1 MRGRRA
7 GCGNLKATPQDAP
20 GMTGLRPRASL
31 RAMKTELVAQELPPD
46 ELSADPVSWC
56 RAFADRPGSAL
67 FDSALRDERLGRYSF
82 LGIDPFAR
90 LEADRTGV
98 RLNGADHG
106 SDPFGAIGALS
117 ERYGVGGRPDLPPF
131 QTGMAGYFGYG
142 LRHQVEQVPPHAR
155 SDIAWPD
162 LVLGLYDLV
171 LAVDH
176 VDGRAWLLASGYPET
191 SPAARRDRAEARIG
205 WARER
210 LRQVPRT
217 PQAAS
222 WAIGAK
228 PDLAPAVFRQAVRR
242 TIDYIEAGDI
252 YQANITQRFRAR
264 LPTGFD
270 RLSLYQALRTRN
282 PATFSACLD
291 FGATGILSS
300 SPERFLKLTDGRVET
315 RPIKGTRPRGRGP
328 EEDKA
333 LAAELMASAKDRA
346 ENLMIVD
353 LLRNDISRV
362 CRIGS
367 VKVPTLFGLESYA
380 TVHHL
385 VSVVAGELAAGR
397 SAVDLLRAC
406 FPGGSVTGAPKIRAM
421 EIIAELEPTS
431 RGPYSGSIG
440 YLSADGGMDSNIV
453 IRTYCI
459 HGQDLTFQ
467 VGGGIVADSDPHA
480 EYEESLAKAKAL
492 IEVLAHGATDGDAQS
507 AQGSAA

>member
-1 MRGRRA
+1 MGTK
-7 GCGNLKATPQDAP
+7 LI
-20 GMTGLRPRASL
+20 
-31 RAMKTELVAQELPPD
+31 AQPLLPSEVP
-46 ELSADPVSWC
+46 ADPAAWC
-56 RAFADRPGSAL
+56 SAFADRPGLAL
-67 FDSALRDERLGRYSF
+67 FDSALKDERLGRYSF

-90 LEADRTGV
+90 LEADRAGV
-98 RLNGADHG
+98 RLNGAAIAG
-106 SDPFGAIGALS
+106 DPFDVVGALCA
-117 ERYGVGGRPDLPPF
+117 RYRVEPTPGVPPF
-131 QTGMAGYFGYG
+131 QTGVAGYFGYG
-142 LRHQVEQVPPHAR
+142 LRHHVERVPTHTHA
-155 SDIAWPD
+155 DIAWPD
-162 LVLGLYDLV
+162 LMLGLYDLV

-176 VDGRAWLLASGYPET
+176 VEGRAWLLASGYPET
-191 SPAARRDRAEARIG
+191 TPQARRERAEARIG

-210 LRQVPRT
+210 LRQA
-217 PQAAS
+217 PQTSPALS
-222 WAIGAK
+222 WAIAAK
-228 PDLAPAVFRQAVRR
+228 PDLRQSEFEHAVRR

-264 LPTGFD
+264 LPAGFD

-282 PATFSACLD
+282 PATFGAYLD

-300 SPERFLKLTDGRVET
+300 SPERFLKLADGNVET
-315 RPIKGTRPRGRGP
+315 RPIKGTRPRGRSAA
-328 EEDKA
+328 EDQA
-333 LAAELMASAKDRA
+333 LAAELLASAKDRA

-362 CRIGS
+362 CKMGS

-385 VSVVAGELAAGR
+385 VSVVAGELAQGC

-421 EIIAELEPTS
+421 EIIAELEPTA
-431 RGPYSGSIG
+431 RGPYCGSIG

-459 HGQDLTFQ
+459 QGQDLTFQ

-492 IEVLAHGATDGDAQS
+492 IEVLAHGSQDGTQR

>member
-1 MRGRRA
+1 
-7 GCGNLKATPQDAP
+7 
-20 GMTGLRPRASL
+20 
-31 RAMKTELVAQELPPD
+31 LP
-46 ELSADPVSWC
+46 ADPAAWC
-56 RAFADRPGSAL
+56 RAFADRPGLAL
-67 FDSALRDERLGRYSF
+67 FDSALRDRQLGRYSF

-90 LEADRTGV
+90 LEADRSAV
-98 RLNGADHG
+98 RLNGAERG
-106 SDPFGAIGALS
+106 SDPFDAIGELAAQYRVES
-117 ERYGVGGRPDLPPF
+117 RSDLPPF
-131 QTGMAGYFGYG
+131 QTGLAGYFGYG
-142 LRHQVEQVPPHAR
+142 LRHHVERVPVHAR
-155 SDIAWPD
+155 ADIAWPD
-162 LVLGLYDLV
+162 LMLGLYDLV

-176 VDGRAWLLASGYPET
+176 NAGRAWLLASGYPET
-191 SPAARRDRAEARIG
+191 SPRARRERAEARIA

-210 LRQVPRT
+210 LRQAPKHSMT
-217 PQAAS
+217 S
-222 WAIGAK
+222 WAIAAK
-228 PDLAPAVFRQAVRR
+228 PDLSPAEFKDAVRQ

-264 LPTGFD
+264 LPSGFD

-282 PATFSACLD
+282 PATFGAYLD
-291 FGATGILSS
+291 FGATAILSS
-300 SPERFLKLTDGRVET
+300 SPERFLKVAEGRVET

-328 EEDKA
+328 AEDKA
-333 LAAELMASAKDRA
+333 LAAELLASAKDRA

-362 CRIGS
+362 CKIGS

-385 VSVVAGELAAGR
+385 VSVVTGELAQGR

-431 RGPYSGSIG
+431 RGPYCGSIG

-453 IRTYCI
+453 IRTYCLQ
-459 HGQDLTFQ
+459 GQDLTFQ
-467 VGGGIVADSDPHA
+467 VGGGIVADSDPQA
-480 EYEESLAKAKAL
+480 EYEESLDKAKAL
-492 IEVLAHGATDGDAQS
+492 IEVLAQGGIQS

>member
-1 MRGRRA
+1 MET
-7 GCGNLKATPQDAP
+7 K
-20 GMTGLRPRASL
+20 
-31 RAMKTELVAQELPPD
+31 LVAQPLLPSELPPD
-46 ELSADPVSWC
+46 PAAWC
-56 RAFADRPGSAL
+56 RAFADRPGLAL
-67 FDSALRDERLGRYSF
+67 FDSALKDERLGRYSF

-90 LEADRTGV
+90 LEADRAGV
-98 RLNGADHG
+98 RLNGADIAG
-106 SDPFGAIGALS
+106 DPFDVIGELCA
-117 ERYGVGGRPDLPPF
+117 RYRVEPVPDLPPF
-131 QTGMAGYFGYG
+131 QTGLAGYFGYG
-142 LRHQVEQVPPHAR
+142 LRHHVERVPAHAR
-155 SDIAWPD
+155 TDIAWPD
-162 LVLGLYDLV
+162 LILGLYDLV

-176 VDGRAWLLASGYPET
+176 VEGQAWLLASGYPET
-191 SPAARRDRAEARIG
+191 TPQARRERAGARIG

-210 LRQVPRT
+210 LRQA
-217 PQAAS
+217 PQASPALS
-222 WAIGAK
+222 WAIAAK
-228 PDLAPAVFRQAVRR
+228 PDLRQSEFEHAVRR

-264 LPTGFD
+264 LPSGFD
-270 RLSLYQALRTRN
+270 RLSLYQALRLRN
-282 PATFSACLD
+282 PATFGAYLD

-300 SPERFLKLTDGRVET
+300 SPERFLKLADGQVET
-315 RPIKGTRPRGRGP
+315 RPIKGTRPRGRNAA
-328 EEDKA
+328 EDQA
-333 LAAELMASAKDRA
+333 LAAELLASAKDRA

-362 CRIGS
+362 CKVGS

-385 VSVVAGELAAGR
+385 VSVVAGELAQGR

-431 RGPYSGSIG
+431 RGPYCGSIG

-459 HGQDLTFQ
+459 QGQELTFQ

-492 IEVLAHGATDGDAQS
+492 IEVLAHGIQDGIQPAR
-507 AQGSAA
+507 GSAA

>member
-1 MRGRRA
+1 
-7 GCGNLKATPQDAP
+7 
-20 GMTGLRPRASL
+20 MTGLRPRASL
-31 RAMKTELVAQELPPD
+31 RAMKTELIIQELSPD
-46 ELSADPVSWC
+46 ELPADPVAWC
-56 RAFADRPGSAL
+56 RAFTDRPGSAL
-67 FDSALRDERLGRYSF
+67 LDSALKDERLGRYSF

-90 LEADRTGV
+90 LEADRAGV
-98 RLNGADHG
+98 RLNGAEIG
-106 SDPFGAIGALS
+106 RDPFAAIGELS
-117 ERYGVGGRPDLPPF
+117 ERYGIEGRPDLPPF

-142 LRHQVEQVPPHAR
+142 LRHHVEQVPAHAR

-162 LVLGLYDLV
+162 LILGLYDLV

-210 LRQVPRT
+210 LREVPKAL
-217 PQAAS
+217 PASS
-222 WAIGAK
+222 WAIAAK
-228 PDLAPAVFRQAVRR
+228 PDLAPAEFKHAVRR

-252 YQANITQRFRAR
+252 YQANITQRFRAK
-264 LPTGFD
+264 LPSGFD
-270 RLSLYQALRTRN
+270 RLPLYRALRTRN
-282 PATFSACLD
+282 PATFAAYLD
-291 FGATGILSS
+291 FGATTILSS
-300 SPERFLKLTDGRVET
+300 SPERFLKVSDGQVET
-315 RPIKGTRPRGRGP
+315 RPIKGTRPRGRGSA
-328 EEDKA
+328 EDSA
-333 LAAELMASAKDRA
+333 LAAELLASTKDRA

-367 VKVPTLFGLESYA
+367 VRVPTLFELESYA

-385 VSVVAGELAAGR
+385 VSVVTGELAVGR
-397 SAVDLLRAC
+397 GAVDLLRAC

-431 RGPYSGSIG
+431 RGPYCGAIG

-459 HGQDLTFQ
+459 QDQDLTFQ
-467 VGGGIVADSDPHA
+467 VGGGIVADSDPQA

-492 IEVLAHGATDGDAQS
+492 IEVLAQGSIPGGIQS
-507 AQGSAA
+507 ARGSAA

>member
-1 MRGRRA
+1 
-7 GCGNLKATPQDAP
+7 
-20 GMTGLRPRASL
+20 MTGPQPRASL
-31 RAMKTELVAQELPPD
+31 HAMRTTLIVQELPPH
-46 ELSADPVSWC
+46 EIPADPVAWC
-56 RAFADRPGSAL
+56 RAFADRPGSTL
-67 FDSALRDERLGRYSF
+67 LDSALRHERLGRYTF

-90 LEADRTGV
+90 LEASRTGV
-98 RLNGADHG
+98 CLNGAEIG
-106 SDPFGAIGALS
+106 SDPFAAIADLA
-117 ERYGVGGRPDLPPF
+117 ERYSVEGRSDLPPF

-142 LRHQVEQVPPHAR
+142 LRHHVEEVPAHAR
-155 SDIAWPD
+155 SDIVWPD
-162 LVLGLYDLV
+162 LILGLYDLV

-191 SPAARRDRAEARIG
+191 STATRRDRANARIG

-210 LRQVPRT
+210 LRRA
-217 PQAAS
+217 PQASPASS
-222 WAIGAK
+222 WAIAAK
-228 PDLAPAVFRQAVRR
+228 PDLSPMAFKHAVQR

-252 YQANITQRFRAR
+252 YQANITQRFRAK
-264 LPTGFD
+264 LPSGFD

-282 PATFSACLD
+282 PATFAAYLD
-291 FGATGILSS
+291 FGATSILSS
-300 SPERFLKLTDGRVET
+300 SPERFLKVSDGQVET

-328 EEDKA
+328 AEDKA
-333 LAAELMASAKDRA
+333 LAVELLASAKDRA

-385 VSVVAGELAAGR
+385 VSVVTGALADGR
-397 SAVDLLRAC
+397 NSVDLLRAC

-421 EIIAELEPTS
+421 EIIAELEPTA
-431 RGPYSGSIG
+431 RGPYCGSVG
-440 YLSADGGMDSNIV
+440 YLSADGAMDSNIV

-459 HGQDLTFQ
+459 QDQDLTLQ
-467 VGGGIVADSDPHA
+467 VGGGIVADSDPQA

-492 IEVLAHGATDGDAQS
+492 IEVLAHGLPTAPAMLSGAQ
-507 AQGSAA
+507 AARGSAA